1 MVPIVVRDSFVGG
14 QGEEADRG
22 VEMPVCQIKR
32 KMEGCEKLAHELQ
45 KIKEL
50 ADEIR
55 KFLKIHGLDREY
67 VNHISETQQP
77 GNPIPELEEVMGN
90 AGLRYDLICFLSYRT
105 SVMQNTNDKWWGK
118 SLIHDLDE
126 MDAVLEPGCNNG
138 KESLA
143 WDMADLLKDLDY
155 FKYAGYMQTGDH
167 DIDPV
172 RRIHTELMI
181 PEKRQELAEYLTGF
195 SQTEHENRIMDM
207 VSSLRTLDQEQIK
220 ENRKT
225 GHPSCRNAR

>member
-1 MVPIVVRDSFVGG
+1 MNY
-14 QGEEADRG
+14 ENLYET
-22 VEMPVCQIKR
+22 
-32 KMEGCEKLAHELQ
+32 LQ
-45 KIKEL
+45 PY
-50 ADEIR
+50 
-55 KFLKIHGLDREY
+55 H
-67 VNHISETQQP
+67 
-77 GNPIPELEEVMGN
+77 
-90 AGLRYDLICFLSYRT
+90 
-105 SVMQNTNDKWWGK
+105 K
-118 SLIHDLDE
+118 SL
-126 MDAVLEPGCNNG
+126 

-143 WDMADLLKDLDY
+143 ALQKLSKTTTKETDSGDIKNLLKDLDY